1 LLIVGVAA
9 ILGVR
14 VVTATGLP
22 PRAFGGSTPAA
33 FQFNTHE
40 DSMNL
45 KLRLISAAAIATC
58 SMASQAQ
65 LVTSACSAAITDAA
79 AAEALVANC
88 APVATVFI
96 GGASTQSSN
105 TLTVLNASLFN
116 TALMTP
122 IEIVDNASPT
132 KANIKAYIGR
142 TKAITNGYPAGSLIY
157 AVYNY
162 NNGSAGGV
170 SQVLAKTPKLT
181 DQSNPAKAIPEATV
195 AFVGPAKNINTPGG
209 TVKNAFCGTA
219 ATGVTS
225 TATKVACNS
234 ITTMTADL
242 ALSDVR
248 AQESYTL
255 YPAAT
260 LKPSTLTQV
269 PLFVQSFGVAVSQPL
284 YIALQKKNGLDTTV
298 CGVSPGIDTAAC
310 QPSISRADYASLI
323 SVDGKIDS
331 LAALTGDST
340 LTDELKLARRD
351 DLSGTQSVS
360 NMFFANGQCNG
371 NNEVTVPKSIDMAV
385 AKAGGLMGGLAIR
398 TNIEDDVT
406 GVLDVQSNST
416 STDVR
421 AAVGSTTLYA
431 IGVAG
436 TGSGG
441 KQGTAGRFVKIDGV
455 SPNFD
460 GTNYMN
466 ATATRNQI
474 NNGYQFSYVMFGMYQ
489 TAMKDAAKKA
499 TVLALLEGFKS
510 SAVTN
515 LSGIAYLDSDASN
528 AIADRQAKY
537 SRLDTSGKANNC
549 SPLTKL

>member
-1 LLIVGVAA
+1 
-9 ILGVR
+9 
-14 VVTATGLP
+14 
-22 PRAFGGSTPAA
+22 
-33 FQFNTHE
+33 
-40 DSMNL
+40 MNL
-45 KLRLISAAAIATC
+45 KLRLISAAAIAMC

-65 LVTSACSAAITDAA
+65 LVTSACSAAITDVA

-88 APVATVFI
+88 VPVATLFI

-105 TLTVLNASLFN
+105 TLTVLNAKLFD
-116 TALMTP
+116 TALMAP
-122 IEIVDNASPT
+122 IEIIDNASPT
-132 KANIKAYIGR
+132 RANIKAYIGKI
-142 TKAITNGYPAGSLIY
+142 KAITGGYPAGSLMY
-157 AVYNY
+157 VVYNY

-181 DQSNPAKAIPEATV
+181 DQSNPLKAIPEATV

-209 TVKNAFCGTA
+209 TVKNAFCGTT
-219 ATGVTS
+219 ATNVTS
-225 TATKVACNS
+225 TTTKVACNS

-248 AQESYTL
+248 AQELYSL

-269 PLFVQSFGVAVSQPL
+269 PLFMQSFGVAVSQPL
-284 YIALQKKNGLDTTV
+284 YVALQKKNGLDTTV
-298 CGVSPGIDTAAC
+298 CGVTPGIDTAAC
-310 QPSISRADYASLI
+310 QPSISRADYASL
-323 SVDGKIDS
+323 VAEGGKVNS
-331 LAALTGDST
+331 LAALTGDGT

-351 DLSGTQSVS
+351 DLSGTQAVS
-360 NMFFANGQCNG
+360 NMFFVNGQCNG
-371 NNEVTVPKSIDMAV
+371 NHEVLVPKSIDMAV

-398 TNIEDDVT
+398 ENVTDDVT
-406 GVLDVQSNST
+406 GVLDVQANAT
-416 STDVR
+416 SGDVR
-421 AAVGSTTLYA
+421 TAVGSTTGYG

-436 TGSGG
+436 VGSGG

-466 ATATRNQI
+466 ATATRAQI

-489 TAMKDAAKKA
+489 TAMKDLAKKA
-499 TVLALLEGFKS
+499 TVLAVLDGFKS

-528 AIADRQAKY
+528 AVLAQQAKY
-537 SRLDTSGKANNC
+537 SRVDSSGKTNNC
-549 SPLTKL
+549 SPITKL